1 MPTYELNLLTWT
13 NKQQALS
20 VKPIGLAV
28 SYYCLKMCFV
38 H

>member
-1 MPTYELNLLTWT
+1 MPTYELNLTWT

-20 VKPIGLAV
+20 VKPIGLAI
-28 SYYCLKMCFV
+28 SYYCLKMCIE